1 MSCLIPRR
9 VHLRSVPFHEH
20 MECDSF
26 HQFHLLLT
34 GFREHSPVFVLSVY
48 QGRNLSI
55 FKVYIYKKQ
64 QIPTNLK
71 IYWRSATCII
81 SCIIVFDKETRLL
94 KKRVGD
100 WYASI
105 RSYLLR
111 FLERVQGWP
120 YRNKNLHRH
129 RKGWRET
136 LDACLATAQQPKRK
150 KLYKCLCTKKRCF
163 KRQLS

>member
-1 MSCLIPRR
+1 MSIWNAIVFISFTYCWR
-9 VHLRSVPFHEH
+9 VSENIALFLFCQCTKDEIY
-20 MECDSF
+20 
-26 HQFHLLLT
+26 QFLMLH
-34 GFREHSPVFVLSVY
+34 
-48 QGRNLSI
+48 
-55 FKVYIYKKQ
+55 KVYIYKKQ